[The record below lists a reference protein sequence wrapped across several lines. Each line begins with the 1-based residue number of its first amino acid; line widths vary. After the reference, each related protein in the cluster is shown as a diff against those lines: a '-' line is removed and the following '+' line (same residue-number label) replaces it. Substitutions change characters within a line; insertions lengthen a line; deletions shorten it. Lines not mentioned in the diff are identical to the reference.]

1 MSFCQRTAEADDP
14 IARAATFANGGKA
27 MADDL
32 PSDTK
37 E

>member
-1 MSFCQRTAEADDP
+1 MSFCQRRAEADDP
-14 IARAATFANGGKA
+14 IARAITFADGGKV

-32 PSDTK
+32 PSDSK

>member
-1 MSFCQRTAEADDP
+1 MSFCQRAAEADDP
-14 IARAATFANGGKA
+14 IARAVTFANGGKA

-32 PSDTK
+32 PSDSK